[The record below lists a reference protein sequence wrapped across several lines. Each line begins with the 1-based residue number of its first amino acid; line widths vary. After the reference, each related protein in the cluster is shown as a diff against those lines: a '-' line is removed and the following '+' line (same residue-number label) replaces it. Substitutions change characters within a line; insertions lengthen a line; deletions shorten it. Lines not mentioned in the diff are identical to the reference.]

1 MEKAHKR
8 INKYIMSILAAAI
21 CFAAMPVWALSLIS
35 DEETEVFLHQTLK
48 PIFQASGT
56 TFNPRNIYIVNDKS
70 LNAFVADGNNMF
82 VTVGTLMN
90 ADSQNEISGVLAHET
105 GHIEGGHLLRHKI
118 QAREVQRVS
127 LASMLLGGAAGIA
140 AGRPDISIAAIL
152 GSQGSAMSNMLSY
165 QVSEERSAD
174 EAAIKLLRRINQSPA
189 GMLSFMKK
197 IQKNNTLQGIEE
209 TSYYRTHPVTSER
222 IAFLEKATKD
232 SNAPSTGA
240 QESTFSRI
248 KAKLYAYIEEPKN
261 TFIKYPEGDNSLPAR
276 YARTIAYFKQMKMQ
290 PATELIDNLIQEEP
304 QNPYFYEL
312 KGQMAMETGNVRE
325 AVNIYRKAL
334 SLRPNSSLF
343 KLNLAQ
349 AMLENSPNPAEQ
361 QQIVDMLNQ
370 VLIYNPDS
378 YAWILL
384 SRAYGLQQNA
394 AGYNY
399 AAAEYSLRIHDIRL
413 AKQQAEQALKS
424 NPSQTLRL
432 KLDDLMMRIKDEEK
446 EMKKII

>member
-222 IAFLEKATKD
+222 IAFF
-232 SNAPSTGA
+232 G
-240 QESTFSRI
+240 
-248 KAKLYAYIEEPKN
+248 
-261 TFIKYPEGDNSLPAR
+261 
-276 YARTIAYFKQMKMQ
+276 
-290 PATELIDNLIQEEP
+290 
-304 QNPYFYEL
+304 
-312 KGQMAMETGNVRE
+312 KGN
-325 AVNIYRKAL
+325 
-334 SLRPNSSLF
+334 
-343 KLNLAQ
+343 
-349 AMLENSPNPAEQ
+349 
-361 QQIVDMLNQ
+361 
-370 VLIYNPDS
+370 
-378 YAWILL
+378 
-384 SRAYGLQQNA
+384 
-394 AGYNY
+394 
-399 AAAEYSLRIHDIRL
+399 
-413 AKQQAEQALKS
+413 
-424 NPSQTLRL
+424 
-432 KLDDLMMRIKDEEK
+432 
-446 EMKKII
+446 